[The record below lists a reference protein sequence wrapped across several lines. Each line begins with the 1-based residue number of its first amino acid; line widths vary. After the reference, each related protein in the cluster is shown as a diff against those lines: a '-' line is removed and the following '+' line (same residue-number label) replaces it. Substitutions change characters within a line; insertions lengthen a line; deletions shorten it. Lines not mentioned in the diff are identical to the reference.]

1 MPTSDL
7 KPTSHAVV
15 KAAQEIE
22 NLLTRWQ
29 FWQAHNTGWRSRLF
43 PSKLAM
49 ALTQY
54 RDSIDKNI
62 YPVYQAYLEGT
73 WFFQRWLPPRCL
85 QLFSQTQLV
94 HVLQVMYA
102 AGLLSGTQAITH
114 FNDAIEM
121 IEHVDAELCAQKL
134 EDALHYGLLS
144 DVENF
149 AAIKEDVCSFHDMGM
164 VFKLHY
170 LQAMGLLQGE
180 VAQQNR
186 IRASTLSRSSAIWY
200 CYIDGIC
207 LGPRAQETFENLAL
221 SASPE
226 DTWRIYFELR
236 CLYLTPEVRDDYLH
250 HRKIN
255 DSRQCTSPSTDV
267 HYPSELTDLLCQA
280 DEAARDLRNRALQHA
295 DLKSLGLAYTIL
307 REGGYFTGAEGLLN
321 ANAMIE
327 LAQPDHVA
335 RTLKACYK
343 ANLLSDS
350 VAAQN
355 RTMIFTYP
363 HPKLLSF
370 FSEWLLTAKLLNQ
383 RNFNT
388 MIAEVNLPTL
398 AGMSY
403 SRIPESRLSRLTQ
416 AHFNWFMDLCRTA
429 EDTIIGA
436 QNFSDYIDE
445 VFLTDDQ
452 TYRRTVSSV
461 INPTQSTHTASVH
474 RSVSAS
480 AIKLKT
486 RYLMSISIN
495 DLSGVLNQ
503 LSESLFQEKRLSLT
517 TQILQRNWR
526 YFLHKFFRIEYTA
539 QDRLMA
545 AKRCFIRFTAFDYD
559 FTDPVSDLSTQ
570 ALLGLIARAMHDES
584 CRKGTLQ
591 DAVSAMIEALYQ
603 CQRGYNLSD
612 TFIDNRPSLIDQL
625 VLRALLIN

>member
-1 MPTSDL
+1 MPASDH
-7 KPTSHAVV
+7 KPTSHALV
-15 KAAQEIE
+15 KAAQEVE
-22 NLLTRWQ
+22 DLLTRWQ
-29 FWQAHNTGWRSRLF
+29 FWQTHNTGWRSRLF
-43 PSKLAM
+43 PSKLAI
-49 ALTQY
+49 ALIQY

-73 WFFQRWLPPRCL
+73 WFIQRWLPPQCL
-85 QLFSQTQLV
+85 QLFSQTGLV

-102 AGLLSGTQAITH
+102 AGLLSGTQAIPH

-149 AAIKEDVCSFHDMGM
+149 ATIKEDVCSIHNMGM
-164 VFKLHY
+164 ISQLHN

-186 IRASTLSRSSAIWY
+186 IRATVLSGSCTIWY

-207 LGPRAQETFENLAL
+207 LGPRAQETFENLSL
-221 SASPE
+221 SSSPE
-226 DTWRIYFELR
+226 DTRRIYFALR

-250 HRKIN
+250 HGKIN
-255 DSRQCTSPSTDV
+255 DSRQGGYPKTAV
-267 HYPSELTDLLCQA
+267 HYPSELIDLLCQA

-321 ANAMIE
+321 AKAMID

-343 ANLLSDS
+343 ANLFSGS
-350 VAAQN
+350 AAVQN
-355 RTMIFTYP
+355 RAMIFTYP
-363 HPKLLSF
+363 NPKFLSF
-370 FSEWLLTAKLLNQ
+370 FSGWLLAAKLLNQ

-388 MIAEVNLPTL
+388 MIAEVNLPMIAET
-398 AGMSY
+398 SY
-403 SRIPESRLSRLTQ
+403 SRIPESRLYRLTQ

-436 QNFSDYIDE
+436 QKFSDYIDE

-452 TYRRTVSSV
+452 TSRRTV

-486 RYLMSISIN
+486 RYGAI
-495 DLSGVLNQ
+495 LSFNTLSTQLNQ
-503 LSESLFQEKRLSLT
+503 LSESLFQEKLLYLSPHS
-517 TQILQRNWR
+517 LQRAWR
-526 YFLHKFFRIEYTA
+526 YVLHYVFKTAYTN

-545 AKRCFIRFTAFDYD
+545 AKRGLRRLTALDYHFI
-559 FTDPVSDLSTQ
+559 DPVSGLSMQ
-570 ALLGLIARAMHDES
+570 ALLGLIT
-584 CRKGTLQ
+584 G
-591 DAVSAMIEALYQ
+591 
-603 CQRGYNLSD
+603 LSH
-612 TFIDNRPSLIDQL
+612 
-625 VLRALLIN
+625 